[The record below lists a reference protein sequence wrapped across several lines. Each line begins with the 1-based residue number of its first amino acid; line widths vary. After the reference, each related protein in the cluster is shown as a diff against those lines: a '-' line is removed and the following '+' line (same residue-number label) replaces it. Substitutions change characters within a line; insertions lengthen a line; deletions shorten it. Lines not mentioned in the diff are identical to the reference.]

1 MSSHSDPTNYM
12 RHKSSP
18 TGTYFSIPRLT
29 QTLHQP
35 LNLSP
40 TCKLDFNKTSFTK
53 NLFICDLLSLSH
65 LVQLSFEG
73 EVYHHRYYYYSSVP
87 VLQNGAFFFST
98 DPQQQCMRTLSH
110 SPQKLTRWW
119 RRDDAEQEEEVGY
132 LYRFIV
138 FTVPGG
144 GGAELRHRFLRWF
157 G

>member
-18 TGTYFSIPRLT
+18 TGTYSSIPRLT

-40 TCKLDFNKTSFTK
+40 TCTLDFNKTSFTK

-73 EVYHHRYYYYSSVP
+73 EVYHHHYYYYSSVP

-119 RRDDAEQEEEVGY
+119 RRRWKQNKKKKSAICTALSCLRYLAVVEQSSD
-132 LYRFIV
+132 
-138 FTVPGG
+138 TDS
-144 GGAELRHRFLRWF
+144 
-157 G
+157 